1 MISNKLDAKI
11 IKLNQLLKFKS
22 KEEKLEFDAVIIH
35 LDIMHQIQ
43 NLLDNKKMSHA
54 DLASA
59 LNVSEAF
66 VSKLFSGDKLLNLEK
81 VAQIQSIFGTK
92 FHFNFIHT
100 SVKNS
105 SKKKS
110 VQSKRFKPN
119 VVSSSPSIPYS
130 LAAKSNN
137 Q

>member
-35 LDIMHQIQ
+35 LNIMHQIQ
-43 NLLDNKKMSHA
+43 ELLDNKKMSHT

-59 LNVSEAF
+59 LNVSPAF

-81 VAQIQSIFGTK
+81 VAQIQNIFDTK
-92 FHFNFIHT
+92 FQFHFSSN

-105 SKKKS
+105 SKKRS
-110 VQSKRFKPN
+110 VQSKTQKLN
-119 VVSSSPSIPYS
+119 GVSSSPSFHYG
-130 LAAKSNN
+130 LVAKSGN
-137 Q
+137 

>member
-1 MISNKLDAKI
+1 MISNKLNAKI

-22 KEEKLEFDAVIIH
+22 KEKKLEFDAVIIH

-43 NLLDNKKMSHA
+43 KLLDNKKMSHA
-54 DLASA
+54 DLASS

-81 VAQIQSIFGTK
+81 IAQIQNIFSTK
-92 FHFNFIHT
+92 FQFHFSFN

-110 VQSKRFKPN
+110 VQSKTPKPN
-119 VVSSSPSIPYS
+119 IVSLTPSIPYS
-130 LAAKSNN
+130 LTAKSGN
-137 Q
+137 

>member
-35 LDIMHQIQ
+35 LNIMHQIQ
-43 NLLDNKKMSHA
+43 ELLDNKKMSHA

-59 LNVSEAF
+59 LNVSPAF

-81 VAQIQSIFGTK
+81 IAQIQNIFSTK
-92 FHFNFIHT
+92 FQFHFSYNAK
-100 SVKNS
+100 KNYF
-105 SKKKS
+105 KKKS
-110 VQSKRFKPN
+110 IQSKRSKPN

-130 LAAKSNN
+130 LAAKSDN
-137 Q
+137 

>member
-1 MISNKLDAKI
+1 MISNKLDAKN

-35 LDIMHQIQ
+35 LNIMHQIQ
-43 NLLDNKKMSHA
+43 KLLDNKKMSHA

-81 VAQIQSIFGTK
+81 IAQIQNIFGTK
-92 FHFNFIHT
+92 FQFHFSYNT
-100 SVKNS
+100 KKNS

-110 VQSKRFKPN
+110 VQSKTSKLN

-130 LAAKSNN
+130 LTAKSGN
-137 Q
+137 